1 MTTDSI
7 EAADRLAADRLA
19 GIRAAMGRAASLTGR
34 TADDITLI
42 AVSKTQAADAIRP
55 LIAAGQRVFGEKRV
69 QESESKWPALRDE
82 HAEIG
87 EAPGR
92 ERVGQYVKIPVD
104 RGTVKK

>member
-55 LIAAGQRVFGEKRV
+55 LIAAGQRVFGENR
-69 QESESKWPALRDE
+69 SEERREGKECVSTGRSQWAQYHSK
-82 HAEIG
+82 
-87 EAPGR
+87 
-92 ERVGQYVKIPVD
+92 
-104 RGTVKK
+104 KKKHKDHIKTNNH